1 MKKFIRF
8 FAIIIA
14 LALAAYAAFLLYD
27 RFIKKADGDQWD
39 DLEDW
44 GYEFEDEKQPEITFT
59 ERIRA
64 AADKHL
70 RKVR

>member
-1 MKKFIRF
+1 MKKFLRILT
-8 FAIIIA
+8 IIMLIG
-14 LALAAYAAFLLYD
+14 LAAYAVYLLYD
-27 RFIKKADGDQWD
+27 RLVKKSESDQWD

-70 RKVR
+70 RKAR

>member
-1 MKKFIRF
+1 MKKFLKIF
-8 FAIIIA
+8 GLLILFG
-14 LALAAYAAFLLYD
+14 LAAYAVYLLFD
-27 RFIKKADGDQWD
+27 KFIKNSDSDQWD

-70 RKVR
+70 KRAR

>member
-1 MKKFIRF
+1 MKKFLRIF
-8 FAIIIA
+8 SIII
-14 LALAAYAAFLLYD
+14 LIGLAAYALYLLYD
-27 RFIKKADGDQWD
+27 RLIKKSESDQWD

-70 RKVR
+70 KKAR

>member
-1 MKKFIRF
+1 MKKFFRIL
-8 FAIIIA
+8 AIIA
-14 LALAAYAAFLLYD
+14 VAALAAYAAFLLYD
-27 RFIKKADGDQWD
+27 RLIKKSDSDQWD

-59 ERIRA
+59 ERVRA

>member
-1 MKKFIRF
+1 MKKFLRF
-8 FAIIIA
+8 FAIIA
-14 LALAAYAAFLLYD
+14 VLALAVYAAFLVYD
-27 RFIKKADGDQWD
+27 RLIKKSETDQWD

-70 RKVR
+70 RKAR